1 MASSILKEFLV
12 SIGFDIKE
20 DQYRRFNDT
29 VYKLTQRMEELA
41 TLGAAAAVALA
52 AGVSQAAGEMDKLY
66 FASIRTGASARNL
79 TDLEYAFSQVG
90 LSAEGALAAVEN
102 VAKAINLSPA
112 TQGCWQ
118 RLALTP
124 TRTAPRPQ

>member
-1 MASSILKEFLV
+1 MASNILKEFLV

-66 FASIRTGASARNL
+66 FASIRTGASAG
-79 TDLEYAFSQVG
+79 T
-90 LSAEGALAAVEN
+90 
-102 VAKAINLSPA
+102 
-112 TQGCWQ
+112 
-118 RLALTP
+118 
-124 TRTAPRPQ
+124 